1 MTSVNSCYIAL
12 ILYKLFCCVNE
23 SKPLILVLGK
33 PSKPQLIL
41 DNPNPFIGDDIRL
54 KCFSQVQRWPSSAL
68 SFLNYTF
75 YDFKRG
81 QQSKDTLIVTNL
93 SKSDIGTNIYCQ
105 AVDDMGMRS
114 EQSNTTSLDIFC
126 EFYSHVFIVK
136 FLTQISKQS

>member
-1 MTSVNSCYIAL
+1 MSSVISYYIVL
-12 ILYKLFCCVNE
+12 IRYNIFCCVYE
-23 SKPLILVLGK
+23 SKSLILLLGK

-54 KCFSQVQRWPSSAL
+54 KCYSQVQRWPSSAL
-68 SFLNYTF
+68 SSLNYIF

-93 SKSDIGTNIYCQ
+93 SKSDIGTNISCQ

-126 EFYSHVFIVK
+126 EFYSHVFIVRY
-136 FLTQISKQS
+136 LTQISKQS